1 MMETTFAIIK
11 PDAVAAKNS
20 GKIID
25 IIEKNNFEIL
35 GMRKLKLSKQQAEEF
50 YKIHNQRGWFS
61 ELITFMTSGPVVV
74 MALAKPN
81 AVVEWRNLMGSTNPA
96 EAASGTIRKLYG
108 SNIGENATHG
118 SDSIETSKIEIAQFF
133 PELVK

>member
-25 IIEKNNFEIL
+25 LIENNNFEIL

-50 YKIHNQRGWFS
+50 YKIHNQRGWFG
-61 ELITFMTSGPVVV
+61 ELIDFMTSGPVVV
-74 MALAKPN
+74 MALEKPN

>member
-25 IIEKNNFEIL
+25 LIEKNNFEIL

-61 ELITFMTSGPVVV
+61 ELIDFMTSGPVVV